1 MRTSCRTASARSPTP
16 ASGNRTARI
25 VERPMETAEPP
36 DHRPTVGPAWSLVP
50 YNSAPRSRV
59 DPSSRRLALNALRL
73 RVPPVV
79 VWSALLY
86 VVLLAATILVWAIDS
101 QGSNQNGR
109 QLYETLVDGLK
120 VGLGALIGVLSQ
132 WAQQSFQ
139 TTREPA
145 NEPASA

>member
-1 MRTSCRTASARSPTP
+1 M
-16 ASGNRTARI
+16 
-25 VERPMETAEPP
+25 
-36 DHRPTVGPAWSLVP
+36 
-50 YNSAPRSRV
+50 
-59 DPSSRRLALNALRL
+59 NALKL

-101 QGSNQNGR
+101 QSTNQNGR

-139 TTREPA
+139 PAREPA
-145 NEPASA
+145 GDAASA

>member
-1 MRTSCRTASARSPTP
+1 M
-16 ASGNRTARI
+16 
-25 VERPMETAEPP
+25 
-36 DHRPTVGPAWSLVP
+36 
-50 YNSAPRSRV
+50 
-59 DPSSRRLALNALRL
+59 NALKL

-101 QGSNQNGR
+101 QGANQNGR

-139 TTREPA
+139 TGNAPERET
-145 NEPASA
+145 ASA

>member
-1 MRTSCRTASARSPTP
+1 M
-16 ASGNRTARI
+16 
-25 VERPMETAEPP
+25 
-36 DHRPTVGPAWSLVP
+36 
-50 YNSAPRSRV
+50 
-59 DPSSRRLALNALRL
+59 NALKL

-101 QGSNQNGR
+101 QATNPNGR

-139 TTREPA
+139 PAREPA
-145 NEPASA
+145 SDAASA